1 MSRKLKFFSLRRK
14 KIFFFLLIISV
25 LIWGFSIFE
34 AKTRE
39 VKTSLADF
47 SMEEVFENKLAIVQ
61 GNSLLP
67 TSNHSNPAR
76 IIKKVNVIVTGYSSS
91 IFETDDDPYTTAAGT
106 QVREGIVAN
115 NLLPIGTKIKIPE
128 LYGEKI
134 FVVED
139 RMHWKKG
146 YYHVDIWFPSYW
158 QAKNFGAKKTR
169 IEILEG

>member
-1 MSRKLKFFSLRRK
+1 MSRRK
-14 KIFFFLLIISV
+14 KFLFFLLIIGI
-25 LIWGFSIFE
+25 LIGGISIFE
-34 AKTRE
+34 AKTLKI
-39 VKTSLADF
+39 KTSLADF

-67 TSNHSNPAR
+67 ISTHFNPKTQV
-76 IIKKVNVIVTGYSSS
+76 IKKLRVIVTGYSSS
-91 IFETDDDPYTTAAGT
+91 IFETDDDPYITSAGT
-106 QVREGIVAN
+106 RVREGIVAN

-128 LYGEKI
+128 IYGDKI

-139 RMHWKKG
+139 RMNRKKG

-158 QAKNFGAKKTR
+158 QAKNFGAQKTH